1 MAQQSLEDTLAQA
14 KEMGLELNA
23 DGSAW
28 IPISK
33 SDVGGAH
40 KSEQRQ
46 LNSKELMQIIILSFS
61 GLLAII
67 AILGSSWISV
77 DISGYSTGA
86 VFEFGLNSAQGQEDS
101 EIYAET
107 CDDLTRV
114 SDSCAAARAGLVATI
129 GLSIGIFLL
138 LLCCMDIFL
147 RTKGFGL
154 LSVIPLFGKAIIQ
167 WGAGISMLLGI
178 GFWLITWG
186 FYYNSSMEEY
196 GQFGIHF
203 WMALL
208 AACLGLITPILNRFV
223 FAEDFDAT
231 SK

>member
-1 MAQQSLEDTLAQA
+1 MAQQSQEDTLAQA

-33 SDVGGAH
+33 SDVDDAH
-40 KSEQRQ
+40 KSEKRK
-46 LNSKELMQIIILSFS
+46 LNSKELVHIIVLSFS
-61 GLLAII
+61 GLLAIV

-77 DISGYSTGA
+77 DIRGHHIS
-86 VFEFGLNSAQGQEDS
+86 EFGLNSVQGQDDS

-107 CDDLTRV
+107 CDDSTG
-114 SDSCAAARAGLVATI
+114 DSCAAARAGLVATI

-138 LLCCMDIFL
+138 LLCSMDIFL

-154 LSVIPLFGKAIIQ
+154 LSVIPQFGKAIIQ

-208 AACLGLITPILNRFV
+208 AACLALITPILNRFV
-223 FAEDFDAT
+223 FAEDLDAT

>member
-1 MAQQSLEDTLAQA
+1 MAQQSQEDTLAQA

-33 SDVGGAH
+33 SDVDDAH
-40 KSEQRQ
+40 KSEKRK
-46 LNSKELMQIIILSFS
+46 LNSKELVHIIVLSFS
-61 GLLAII
+61 GLLAIV

-77 DISGYSTGA
+77 DIRGHHIS
-86 VFEFGLNSAQGQEDS
+86 EFGLNSVQGQDDS

-107 CDDLTRV
+107 CDDSTG
-114 SDSCAAARAGLVATI
+114 DSCAAARAGLVATI

-186 FYYNSSMEEY
+186 FYWNSSMEEY

>member
-1 MAQQSLEDTLAQA
+1 MAQQSQEDTLAQA

-33 SDVGGAH
+33 SDVDDAH
-40 KSEQRQ
+40 KSEKRK
-46 LNSKELMQIIILSFS
+46 LNSKELVHIIVLSFS
-61 GLLAII
+61 GLLAIV

-77 DISGYSTGA
+77 DISGYSTDA
-86 VFEFGLNSAQGQEDS
+86 VFEFGLNSVQGQDDS

-107 CDDLTRV
+107 CDDSTG
-114 SDSCAAARAGLVATI
+114 DSCAAARAGLVATI

-186 FYYNSSMEEY
+186 FYWNSSMEEY

-208 AACLGLITPILNRFV
+208 AACLGLITPILNKFV
-223 FAEDFDAT
+223 FSEDLDAT

>member
-14 KEMGLELNA
+14 KEMGLELNS

-28 IPISK
+28 IPIRNP
-33 SDVGGAH
+33 DIGNAN
-40 KSEQRQ
+40 KSEKRQ
-46 LNSKELMQIIILSFS
+46 LNGKELIHITILTLS

-77 DISGYSTGA
+77 DIRGHYIS
-86 VFEFGLNSAQGQEDS
+86 EFGLNSVQGQDDS

-107 CDDLTRV
+107 CDDSTG
-114 SDSCAAARAGLVATI
+114 DSCAATRAGLVATI

-147 RTKGFGL
+147 RTKGFEL
-154 LSVIPLFGKAIIQ
+154 LSVLPQFGKTIIQ

-186 FYYNSSMEEY
+186 FYFNSSMEEY

-223 FAEDFDAT
+223 FAGDFDAT

>member
-33 SDVGGAH
+33 SDVYDAH
-40 KSEQRQ
+40 KSEKRK
-46 LNSKELMQIIILSFS
+46 LNRKELVNIIVLSFS
-61 GLLAII
+61 GLLAIV

-77 DISGYSTGA
+77 DIRGHYIA
-86 VFEFGLNSAQGQEDS
+86 EFGLNSAQGQDDS

-107 CDDLTRV
+107 CDDSTG
-114 SDSCAAARAGLVATI
+114 DSCAAARAGLVATI

-154 LSVIPLFGKAIIQ
+154 LSVIPQFGKAIIQ

-186 FYYNSSMEEY
+186 FYYNSSMEEH

>member
-1 MAQQSLEDTLAQA
+1 MAQQSQEDTLAQA

-33 SDVGGAH
+33 SDVDDAH
-40 KSEQRQ
+40 KSEKRK
-46 LNSKELMQIIILSFS
+46 LNSKELVHIIVLSFS
-61 GLLAII
+61 GLLAIV

-77 DISGYSTGA
+77 DIRGHHIS
-86 VFEFGLNSAQGQEDS
+86 EFGLNSVQGQDDS

-107 CDDLTRV
+107 CDDSTG
-114 SDSCAAARAGLVATI
+114 DSCAAARAGLVATI

>member
-28 IPISK
+28 IPIRK
-33 SDVGGAH
+33 SDVGDAH

-77 DISGYSTGA
+77 DISGYSTDA
-86 VFEFGLNSAQGQEDS
+86 VFEFGLNSVQGQDDS

-107 CDDLTRV
+107 CDDSTG
-114 SDSCAAARAGLVATI
+114 DSCYAARAGLVATI

-138 LLCCMDIFL
+138 LVCCMDIFL
-147 RTKGFGL
+147 RTKGFDI
-154 LSVIPLFGKAIIQ
+154 LSVLPQFGKEIIQ
-167 WGAGISMLLGI
+167 LGAGISMMLGI

-186 FYYNSSMEEY
+186 FYYNSSMEQY
-196 GQFGIHF
+196 GHFGIHF

-208 AACLGLITPILNRFV
+208 AACVGLIAPILNRFV
-223 FAEDFDAT
+223 FPKDFVAT
-231 SK
+231 RK

>member
-77 DISGYSTGA
+77 DIRGHHIS
-86 VFEFGLNSAQGQEDS
+86 EFGLNSVQGQDDS

-107 CDDLTRV
+107 CDDSTG
-114 SDSCAAARAGLVATI
+114 DSCYAARAGLVATI

-147 RTKGFGL
+147 RTKGFDL

-186 FYYNSSMEEY
+186 FYWNSSMEEY

>member
-1 MAQQSLEDTLAQA
+1 MAQQSQEDTLAQA

-33 SDVGGAH
+33 SDVDDAH
-40 KSEQRQ
+40 KSEKRK
-46 LNSKELMQIIILSFS
+46 LNSKELVHIIVLSFS
-61 GLLAII
+61 GLLAIV

-77 DISGYSTGA
+77 DIRGHHIS
-86 VFEFGLNSAQGQEDS
+86 EFGLNSVQGQDDS

-107 CDDLTRV
+107 CDDSTG
-114 SDSCAAARAGLVATI
+114 DSCAAARAGLVATI

-147 RTKGFGL
+147 RTKGFDL

-186 FYYNSSMEEY
+186 FYWNSSMEEY

>member
-1 MAQQSLEDTLAQA
+1 MAQQSQEDTLAQA

-33 SDVGGAH
+33 SDVDDAH
-40 KSEQRQ
+40 KSEKRK
-46 LNSKELMQIIILSFS
+46 LNSKELVHIIVLSFS
-61 GLLAII
+61 GLLAIV

-77 DISGYSTGA
+77 DIRGHHIS
-86 VFEFGLNSAQGQEDS
+86 EFGLNSVQGQDDS

-107 CDDLTRV
+107 CDDSTG
-114 SDSCAAARAGLVATI
+114 DSCAAARAGLVATI

-231 SK
+231 RK

>member
-28 IPISK
+28 IPIRK
-33 SDVGGAH
+33 SDVGDAH

-46 LNSKELMQIIILSFS
+46 LNRKELMHIIILSFS

-77 DISGYSTGA
+77 DIRGYHNW
-86 VFEFGLNSAQGQEDS
+86 EFGLNSVQGQDGS

-147 RTKGFGL
+147 RTKGFDI
-154 LSVIPLFGKAIIQ
+154 LSVLPQFGKEIIQ
-167 WGAGISMLLGI
+167 LGAGISMMLGI

-186 FYYNSSMEEY
+186 FYWNSSMAEY

>member
-28 IPISK
+28 IPIRK
-33 SDVGGAH
+33 SDVGDAH

-46 LNSKELMQIIILSFS
+46 LNSKELMHIIILSFS

-77 DISGYSTGA
+77 DIRGYHNS
-86 VFEFGLNSAQGQEDS
+86 EFGLNSVQGQDGS

-107 CDDLTRV
+107 CDDSTG
-114 SDSCAAARAGLVATI
+114 DSCAAARAGLVATI

-138 LLCCMDIFL
+138 LVCCMDIFL

-154 LSVIPLFGKAIIQ
+154 LSVIPQFGKAIIQ

-231 SK
+231 RK

>member
-1 MAQQSLEDTLAQA
+1 MAQQSQEDTLAQA

-33 SDVGGAH
+33 SDVDDAH
-40 KSEQRQ
+40 KSEKRK
-46 LNSKELMQIIILSFS
+46 LNSKELVHIIVLSFS
-61 GLLAII
+61 GLLAIV

-77 DISGYSTGA
+77 DIRGHHIS
-86 VFEFGLNSAQGQEDS
+86 EFGLNSVQGQDDS

-107 CDDLTRV
+107 CDDSTG
-114 SDSCAAARAGLVATI
+114 DSCAAARAGLVATI

-138 LLCCMDIFL
+138 LVCCMDIFL

-186 FYYNSSMEEY
+186 FYWNSSMEEY

-231 SK
+231 IK

>member
-1 MAQQSLEDTLAQA
+1 MAQKSRKDTLAQA
-14 KEMGLELNA
+14 KDMGLELSA

-33 SDVGGAH
+33 SDVGNAH

-46 LNSKELMQIIILSFS
+46 LNGKELMQIIILSFS

-77 DISGYSTGA
+77 DIRGLA
-86 VFEFGLNSAQGQEDS
+86 IDEFGLNSVQGQEDS
-101 EIYAET
+101 EIYADT
-107 CDDLTRV
+107 CDDSTG
-114 SDSCAAARAGLVATI
+114 DSCAAARAGLIATI

-138 LLCCMDIFL
+138 LVCCMDIFL
-147 RTKGFGL
+147 RTKGFDL
-154 LSVIPLFGKAIIQ
+154 LSILPQFGKTIIQ
-167 WGAGISMLLGI
+167 WGAGIPMMLGI

-186 FYYNSSMEEY
+186 FYFNSSMEEY
-196 GQFGIHF
+196 GHFGIHF

-208 AACLGLITPILNRFV
+208 AACLGLIAPILNRFV

>member
-33 SDVGGAH
+33 SDVDDAH
-40 KSEQRQ
+40 KSEKRK
-46 LNSKELMQIIILSFS
+46 LNSKELVQIIVLSFS
-61 GLLAII
+61 GLLAIV

-77 DISGYSTGA
+77 DIRGHYIS
-86 VFEFGLNSAQGQEDS
+86 EFGLNSAQGQDDS

-107 CDDLTRV
+107 CDDSTG
-114 SDSCAAARAGLVATI
+114 DSCAAARAGLVATI

-154 LSVIPLFGKAIIQ
+154 LSVIPQFGKVIIQ
-167 WGAGISMLLGI
+167 LGAGISMLLGI

-186 FYYNSSMEEY
+186 FYYNSSMEEH